1 MFLRAALSGLLLVLI
16 WGQGVALAQTPTPA
30 QAAQLAKA
38 RQAFNQG
45 RFDEAIAAA
54 IDARKAPALAASARL
69 VLGRAYL
76 GRFDAKAD
84 GADLSA
90 AHDALA
96 SLDATKVPT
105 TERRDLT
112 IGLGLTVFFEGRPG
126 AAAELLEVALTTPA
140 EASSADPRAREKLFD
155 WWATAVDRAAQL
167 VPDAG
172 RRQHYERIVK
182 RSEAELARD
191 PQSVAAGYWLAV
203 GARGASS
210 LDRAWHAAI
219 AAWIRSKNDTAARAD
234 IDQLMV
240 AAIIPERARALD
252 PHATSALVAAMRAE
266 WEQIKTSW

>member
-1 MFLRAALSGLLLVLI
+1 MHLRAAVTGLLCLLV
-16 WGQGVALAQTPTPA
+16 WGSGVASAQTPT
-30 QAAQLAKA
+30 QVAQLTRA

-54 IDARKAPALAASARL
+54 TDARKVPVLSASAGV
-69 VLGRAYL
+69 VLGRSYL
-76 GRFDAKAD
+76 ARFDAKAD
-84 GADLSA
+84 GADLIA
-90 AHDALA
+90 AHDTLA
-96 SLDATKVPT
+96 SLDATKVPAV
-105 TERRDLT
+105 ERRDLT

-126 AAAELLEVALTTPA
+126 AAAELLEVALTAPA
-140 EASSADPRAREKLFD
+140 EASPADPKAREKLFD

-172 RRQHYERIVK
+172 RHQYYDRIVK

-191 PQSVAAGYWLAV
+191 PQSIAASYWLAV

-219 AAWIRSKNDTAARAD
+219 AAWIRAKSDAAARGD

-266 WEQIKTSW
+266 WEQIKSSW